1 MFNYNAVFQMTYNDM
16 FEGEHNDVY
25 CVYIS
30 NWSAIPASASVTA
43 IYQKNYWTG

>member
-25 CVYIS
+25 ICIS

-43 IYQKNYWTG
+43 IYQKNNWTG